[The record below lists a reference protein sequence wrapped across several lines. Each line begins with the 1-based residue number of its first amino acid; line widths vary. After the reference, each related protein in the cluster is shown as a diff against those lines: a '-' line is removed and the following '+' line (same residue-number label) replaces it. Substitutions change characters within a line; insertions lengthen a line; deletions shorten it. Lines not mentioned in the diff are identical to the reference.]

1 MNIFTAPI
9 VVERTI
15 PMDSHD
21 SISGSQNPPQV
32 VKQGEQ
38 SSEEMD
44 FEVVSLSEGE
54 GRQMK
59 RSSSYEEAVIL
70 ENSSDF
76 CNGLHAK
83 SHDSSTHDSNCQPQ
97 DKSLNDVH
105 DTDTLSRDSTV
116 AAKKEMEEKQSLEK
130 EIKSKM
136 NVGNEEKDI
145 PVQQRSIEM
154 GIPSENA
161 GTREITSS
169 TMTSTDQ
176 PLEIDRND
184 ASSSAANGQ
193 PLKIDR
199 DVNTDEKVDTINNN
213 QTVPQATDSRL
224 QDSSHQNGGAKD
236 EIKDSGTI
244 STENF
249 VYQPTWKDDEP
260 ATAGLVES
268 METLDVRKRKS
279 PDREIPGD
287 RKKRHVSENCSD
299 DGGSGD
305 EQVLIASGDE
315 DEKNQST
322 DNEDEDDE
330 EENSNADQTALKK
343 KKKHCGQ
350 KKKKKAKY
358 QKKKGQF
365 ANKPTNE
372 SETSFTEKS
381 EVSNTPDNTMPEL
394 QKFENTKL
402 EADKQA
408 KIVDN
413 ENLKKKQGSV
423 AKKKEN
429 RGSEDTGNDKPR
441 NDTATRGT
449 CESPQSSS
457 SAPRSIPQNPVS
469 QQPGGVNIP
478 VVFSKGN
485 GNSNEVSFLYIDK
498 LLCLFL
504 AY

>member
-1 MNIFTAPI
+1 
-9 VVERTI
+9 
-15 PMDSHD
+15 MDSHD
-21 SISGSQNPPQV
+21 SISGSQNPRQV

-38 SSEEMD
+38 TSEEMD

-76 CNGLHAK
+76 CNGLYAK

-97 DKSLNDVH
+97 DQSLNDVH

-145 PVQQRSIEM
+145 PLQQRSIEM
-154 GIPSENA
+154 DIPSENA

-184 ASSSAANGQ
+184 ASSTATNGQ
-193 PLKIDR
+193 PLKINR
-199 DVNTDEKVDTINNN
+199 DVNTDEKINTINNN
-213 QTVPQATDSRL
+213 QTVPLAADSRL
-224 QDSSHQNGGAKD
+224 LDSSHQNEGAKD

-244 STENF
+244 STENS
-249 VYQPTWKDDEP
+249 VYQSTWKDDEQ

-287 RKKRHVSENCSD
+287 PKKRHVSENRSD
-299 DGGSGD
+299 ESGSGD
-305 EQVLIASGDE
+305 EQVPIASGAE
-315 DEKNQST
+315 DEKDQST
-322 DNEDEDDE
+322 DNEEDEDDE
-330 EENSNADQTALKK
+330 EESANADQTAVKK
-343 KKKHCGQ
+343 KKKHGGQ

-358 QKKKGQF
+358 QKKKGQL
-365 ANKPTNE
+365 AYKPTNE

-381 EVSNTPDNTMPEL
+381 VNTGPEAQSTPDNTMPEL
-394 QKFENTKL
+394 QKSENTKL

-408 KIVDN
+408 EMDDN
-413 ENLKKKQGSV
+413 ENLKKQGLIIGKKEDIGGSV
-423 AKKKEN
+423 
-429 RGSEDTGNDKPR
+429 DTERPQ
-441 NDTATRGT
+441 NDTPTCGT
-449 CESPQSSS
+449 PQSSAS
-457 SAPRSIPQNPVS
+457 SAKSIPQNTVLH
-469 QQPGGVNIP
+469 QPGRVTIP
-478 VVFSKGN
+478 VEGK
-485 GNSNEVSFLYIDK
+485 GNSNEVSYFNNDRIVCFHD
-498 LLCLFL
+498 
-504 AY
+504 